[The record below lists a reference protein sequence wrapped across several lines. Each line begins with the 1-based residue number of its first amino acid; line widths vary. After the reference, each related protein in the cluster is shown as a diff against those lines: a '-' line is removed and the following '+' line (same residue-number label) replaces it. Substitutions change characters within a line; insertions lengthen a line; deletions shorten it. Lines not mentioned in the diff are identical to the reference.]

1 MGNVVGN
8 KFDFKNHYRQWEIQW
23 EINKNLKTEIIINSG
38 KYSGEK
44 IRLKEQKSS
53 PTVGIMVGNKLD

>member
-8 KFDFKNHYRQWEIQW
+8 KFYFKNHYRQWEIQW

-53 PTVGIMVGNKLD
+53 PTAGN